1 VRNSW
6 CRIAG
11 PILVLIL
18 VAGCAAERLH
28 RQGINAMDSGEYENG
43 LALLN
48 QAAQADPHNMS
59 YRFDYATR
67 RAAAVLGLLNIADSA
82 RAKRQL
88 DTAAGAYRRVLAIEP
103 GNDRAQRGLAA
114 LEGDARHGEVMAQ
127 ANKDFDRKDYDAA
140 EAKVRTVLHEDPGY
154 APAQE
159 LEARINSARA
169 PTSVAPH
176 LKTRDNH
183 RVTLQL
189 RDAPTKMVF
198 EVLSRETGI
207 NFILDKD
214 VKGDTKTTIF
224 VTDVPVE
231 QAIDLV
237 LDQNALA
244 RQILADNMVLIYPNI
259 AAKQKDYEQQMVRTF
274 YLTNAAPKDVE
285 SMLKTVL
292 GAKTMF
298 IDERTNVVVLRDTP
312 DAVRMAEKLVAS
324 LDVAE
329 PEVMLEV
336 EILEVSRSHLM
347 DLGIQYPG
355 SVTFTANPTGTSGL
369 VLSDLKNLNSDTIGV
384 SSLSVTVNAMKQA
397 GIANTLASPRIRVRN
412 KEKAKVLIGSKEPVI
427 TNTTTPT
434 AGGTA
439 VVTGSVQ
446 YLDVGLQL
454 EVQPT
459 IYLDSDV
466 AIKMQLEVS
475 SILKQVQTASGT
487 IAYEIGTRNAN
498 TQLRLKDGETQ
509 ILAGLIQESDT
520 RNANTIPGLGDIP
533 ILSHLFG
540 THHTE
545 KRKDEIVLSITPRII
560 RMQPLASGDMT
571 EFWYGTETR
580 TRSVPYVSSSDAA
593 GGSGQAGSSAPASG
607 AVPLTVPGA
616 AGVPAG
622 TDSSG
627 AAPTTDA
634 TGASGG
640 VAAAASTAAVAAA
653 ASTKAAAAAQGPPIT
668 ALPATVPS
676 NAAPSGGA
684 SALTIDGPSEV
695 KVGDEFR
702 VTVRLATDQSI
713 THLRTQLR
721 FDSSALQ
728 LVNATPG
735 DMVPAAAGSPKVE
748 TRGGGA
754 QLDITT
760 TSDSPVQGSGSLMVV
775 EFKALAA
782 RPTSSVMAMA
792 NVVGGAGAAVGNS
805 QAPPLKIAIAK

>member
-1 VRNSW
+1 MRNSR
-6 CRIAG
+6 CRTAG
-11 PILVLIL
+11 AILLTVLL
-18 VAGCAAERLH
+18 AGCAAARLH
-28 RQGINAMDSGEYENG
+28 QEGLNAVESGQYEHG
-43 LALLN
+43 LALLQ

-67 RAAAVLGLLNIADSA
+67 REAAVLALLNVADTA
-82 RAKRQL
+82 RGTHQL
-88 DTAAGAYRRVLAIEP
+88 DVAAGAYRRVLAIDP
-103 GNDRAQRGLAA
+103 GNDRAQHGLAS
-114 LEGDARHGEVMAQ
+114 LEGDTRHSQVVAL
-127 ANKDFDRKDYDAA
+127 ANKDFDRKDYDGA
-140 EAKVRTVLHEDPGY
+140 EAKVRSVLQDDPGY

-159 LEARINSARA
+159 LEARINAARSPVSA
-169 PTSVAPH
+169 APH

-259 AAKQKDYEQQMVRTF
+259 AAKQKDYEQQIVRTF
-274 YLTNAAPKDVE
+274 YLTNSAPKDVE

-298 IDERTNVVVLRDTP
+298 IDERTSVVVMRDTP

-324 LDVAE
+324 IDVAE

-336 EILEVSRSHLM
+336 EVLEVTHSAIV

-355 SVTFTANPTGTSGL
+355 SVTFTAQPSTSGAAGL
-369 VLSDLKNLNSDTIGV
+369 VLSDLKNLNSNTIGV
-384 SSLSVTVNAMKQA
+384 SSIAVTVNAMKTA
-397 GIANTLASPRIRVRN
+397 GLANTLASPRIRVRN
-412 KEKAKVLIGSKEPVI
+412 KEKAKILIGSKEPVI

-446 YLDVGLQL
+446 YLDVGLTL
-454 EVQPT
+454 NAQPT
-459 IYLDSDV
+459 VYLDSDV
-466 AIKMQLEVS
+466 SIKLGLEVS
-475 SILKQVQTASGT
+475 SILKQVETASGT
-487 IAYEIGTRNAN
+487 IAYEIGTRNAD
-498 TQLRLKDGETQ
+498 TVLRLKDGETQ
-509 ILAGLIQESDT
+509 ILAGLISESDT
-520 RNANTIPGLGDIP
+520 RTANSIPGLGDIP

-540 THHTE
+540 THHTDQE
-545 KRKDEIVLSITPRII
+545 KDEIVLSITPRIV
-560 RMQPLASGDMT
+560 RMQHRAAGDST

-580 TRSVPYVSSSDAA
+580 TRSVPFSATSDT
-593 GGSGQAGSSAPASG
+593 AGSSAGASG

-616 AGVPAG
+616 AGMPAAAE
-622 TDSSG
+622 SAG
-627 AAPTTDA
+627 AAATTQV
-634 TGASGG
+634 TGASAGAA
-640 VAAAASTAAVAAA
+640 VLAAAT
-653 ASTKAAAAAQGPPIT
+653 AAAAAKSAASTT
-668 ALPATVPS
+668 APPATVAS
-676 NAAPSGGA
+676 NAGPSGSV
-684 SALTIDGPSEV
+684 SALTIDGPSDV
-695 KVGDEFR
+695 KVGDQFR
-702 VTVRLATDQSI
+702 VTVRLATDQTI

-721 FDSSALQ
+721 FDSTALQ
-728 LVNATPG
+728 LLSAEPG

-748 TRGGGA
+748 THGGGA
-754 QLDITT
+754 QLDVTT
-760 TSDSPVQGSGSLMVV
+760 TSDSPVQGNGSLMLL

-782 RPTSSVMAMA
+782 RPASDVQAMA
-792 NVVGGAGAAVGNS
+792 NVLGGTGAATGNAS
-805 QAPPLKIAIAK
+805 APPLKIAITQ